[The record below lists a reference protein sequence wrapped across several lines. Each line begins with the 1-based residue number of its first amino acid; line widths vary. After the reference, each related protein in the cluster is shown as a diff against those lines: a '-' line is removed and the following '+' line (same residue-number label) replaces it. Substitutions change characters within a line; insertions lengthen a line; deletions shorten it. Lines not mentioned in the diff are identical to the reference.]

1 MPHAGYSGPQGK
13 YRPQFQTIL
22 DRGIVAAHAVQCN
35 SRSGVGARLGRQV
48 PDAIAGLN
56 VNRAGVKVLFPYPID
71 GIIERLQLF
80 RRIGSVAVRL
90 PIGDAEMGK
99 NACNM

>member
-13 YRPQFQTIL
+13 YRSQFQL
-22 DRGIVAAHAVQCN
+22 VLNWAIVAAHTVQCN

-48 PDAIAGLN
+48 PDAVAGLN
-56 VNRAGVKVLFPYPID
+56 MIRAEVQALLPHPID

-80 RRIGSVAVRL
+80 LCICPVAVRL
-90 PIGDAEMGK
+90 PIGDAEVGK
-99 NACNM
+99 NTGNM